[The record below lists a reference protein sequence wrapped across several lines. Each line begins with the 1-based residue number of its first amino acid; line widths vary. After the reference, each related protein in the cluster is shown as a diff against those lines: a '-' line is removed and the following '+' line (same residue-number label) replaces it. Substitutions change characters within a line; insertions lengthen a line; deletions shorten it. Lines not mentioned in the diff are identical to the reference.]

1 MESFSVKLLARRLYK
16 KTPAAA
22 ARINTALMA
31 PNIHRRLPSAGCLVV
46 VSDTGVCS
54 AALEAA
60 TACTGVD
67 SSGAPASAK
76 TLPPLSDFLEV
87 DAGGS
92 ATAITGRL
100 ASVSRFNRCS
110 SARSEEHTSEL
121 QSQSNLVCRLL
132 LE

>member
-31 PNIHRRLPSAGCLVV
+31 PNIHRRLPSAGRLVV

-60 TACTGVD
+60 TACTGED
-67 SSGAPASAK
+67 SSGAPASA

-92 ATAITGRL
+92 AAAITDRL
-100 ASVSRFNRCS
+100 ESVSRFNRCS
-110 SARSEEHTSEL
+110 SARISEA
-121 QSQSNLVCRLL
+121 CW
-132 LE
+132 

>member
-31 PNIHRRLPSAGCLVV
+31 PNIHRRLPSAGRLVV
-46 VSDTGVCS
+46 VYDTGVCS

-60 TACTGVD
+60 TVCRGVD
-67 SSGAPASAK
+67 SSGARASAK

-87 DAGGS
+87 DSGGW
-92 ATAITGRL
+92 AAAITDRL
-100 ASVSRFNRCS
+100 GSVTSINRCS
-110 SARSEEHTSEL
+110 YTRI
-121 QSQSNLVCRLL
+121 
-132 LE
+132 

>member
-31 PNIHRRLPSAGCLVV
+31 PNIHRRLPSAERLVV

-54 AALEAA
+54 AAPEAA

-67 SSGAPASAK
+67 SSGAPASA
-76 TLPPLSDFLEV
+76 TLPPLSDFLGV
-87 DAGGS
+87 DAGGP
-92 ATAITGRL
+92 AGAITDLL
-100 ASVSRFNRCS
+100 AC
-110 SARSEEHTSEL
+110 
-121 QSQSNLVCRLL
+121 VCRLSRCGSD
-132 LE
+132 

>member
-1 MESFSVKLLARRLYK
+1 
-16 KTPAAA
+16 
-22 ARINTALMA
+22 MA
-31 PNIHRRLPSAGCLVV
+31 PNIHGRLLSAGRLVV

-67 SSGAPASAK
+67 SSGAPASA

-92 ATAITGRL
+92 AAAITDRL
-100 ASVSRFNRCS
+100 ESVSRFNRCRLAPLSEGCRERKFRSFS
-110 SARSEEHTSEL
+110 SP
-121 QSQSNLVCRLL
+121 
-132 LE
+132 